1 MAGISN
7 EVEQVVARTLRDS
20 LVKLQQTTAEL
31 DQAVGD
37 LVSACASARPS
48 NSLPSMLR
56 ARSAAASLA
65 ASLEVL
71 SKFVVT
77 ALQTASPAETEL
89 LASLPRAAA
98 PVLQREAPEE
108 PASAQTVP
116 VAAEPGVSAPTA
128 PYEPAVTEPRR
139 PEPRPSAE
147 RVRPEPA
154 APVAAKS
161 EPPAPELPEIA
172 PPPAVSLGP
181 VDFTIT
187 TEAAA
192 PELPTFEPPKFEPA
206 LSPAALKHPA
216 AEPAEVESASTVPAV
231 ADASAQTAE
240 LYELA
245 TWKEPPAVEAD
256 TPAPAMATENAAA
269 PMSSAASELK
279 EELPPEARDF
289 DVLALTRDQQE
300 LHRRANRVA
309 KVSMQDVKML
319 RPRDVALGKEHKDI
333 CIRLRDDIEK
343 AHKEY
348 DRRFHAILDHPV
360 DYFYDWMVEILGDGD
375 PKNLGDYPYPS
386 PALRR

>member
-20 LVKLQQTTAEL
+20 LAKLQQTTAEL

-98 PVLQREAPEE
+98 PVLQREAPDQ
-108 PASAQTVP
+108 AAAVQTVP
-116 VAAEPGVSAPTA
+116 AASQ
-128 PYEPAVTEPRR
+128 AVIDPTEPVA
-139 PEPRPSAE
+139 PS
-147 RVRPEPA
+147 PA
-154 APVAAKS
+154 AKPVAENVGRVES
-161 EPPAPELPEIA
+161 PAPELPEIV

-181 VDFTIT
+181 VDFTIAT
-187 TEAAA
+187 KPPA
-192 PELPTFEPPKFEPA
+192 PEAPTFEPPKFEPA
-206 LSPAALKHPA
+206 VEATALGRSFAELAK
-216 AEPAEVESASTVPAV
+216 AEPAPGGPA
-231 ADASAQTAE
+231 AAEAAAQPAE

-245 TWKEPPAVEAD
+245 TWKEPPSAVEAD
-256 TPAPAMATENAAA
+256 MLAPALEAEAPAPPPSAAEIQQFDETPAST
-269 PMSSAASELK
+269 LK
-279 EELPPEARDF
+279 EELPPEAKDF
-289 DVLALTRDQQE
+289 DVQALSRDQQE

-319 RPRDVALGKEHKDI
+319 RPQDVALGKEHKDI